1 MCPCPDPR
9 PAARLSL
16 SHCFGYDGDVSRHGH
31 SLQGRNLLLL
41 SLHLELDLDQGRGPS
56 DHLLFPAAAVV
67 VLMDTESRR
76 QRCACPTLP
85 CPALLCLPSLLASSS
100 SSRPLSILV
109 HQILHGTQR

>member
-41 SLHLELDLDQGRGPS
+41 SLHLDLDQVRGPS

-85 CPALLCLPSLLASSS
+85 CPALLA
-100 SSRPLSILV
+100 
-109 HQILHGTQR
+109 